1 MRGVKRAKK
10 TYIYPLNSK
19 TVGNANLPLEFDFPS
34 LAIAIRRQ
42 NLTIKLVTA
51 YIKNEKLFLIEI
63 N

>member
-34 LAIAIRRQ
+34 FAVVVIRRQ
-42 NLTIKLVTA
+42 YLTLKLVTA
-51 YIKNEKLFLIEI
+51 YIKN
-63 N
+63 

>member
-10 TYIYPLNSK
+10 TYIYPLDSK

-42 NLTIKLVTA
+42 NLTIKLGTA
-51 YIKNEKLFLIEI
+51 YIKK
-63 N
+63 

>member
-1 MRGVKRAKK
+1 MRGDKRAKK

-42 NLTIKLVTA
+42 DVILKLGTA
-51 YIKNEKLFLIEI
+51 YIKK
-63 N
+63 